1 MTKKKQTMT
10 NSATAPSTF
19 DLRRA
24 HALAGTNAKR
34 VECLRRLLSDDGVV
48 LDLRPRSAVESNFC
62 FKLQEA
68 GYVLLR
74 TGDFDGPSHL
84 VGHDPSGLAFAQLI
98 YATYY
103 HPAYAGPMQAEA
115 HWISHHEPEIAALA
129 VALAPILKRYTYTAL
144 PDQFSSDNP
153 IEMAWRLEALPN
165 TDEVLELMTGL
176 APSFVGSAD
185 ELLEAAQL
193 VLRES

>member
-24 HALAGTNAKR
+24 HALAGTNAMK
-34 VECLRRLLSDDGVV
+34 VECLRRLLSGEGVV
-48 LDLRPRSAVESNFC
+48 LDLWDDSEEPSFC
-62 FKLQEA
+62 SELQDA
-68 GYVLLR
+68 GYVVMR
-74 TGDFDGPSHL
+74 QFDDGGPSHL
-84 VGHDPSGLAFAQLI
+84 VGHDPSGLAFSQRI
-98 YATYY
+98 YASLF
-103 HPAYAGPMQAEA
+103 HPFYAGPMQAEA
-115 HWISHHEPEIAALA
+115 RWVSHNVPEIAALA
-129 VALAPILKRYTYTAL
+129 VALAPVLKRYAIGRL
-144 PDQFSSDNP
+144 PEQFSLENP
-153 IEMAWRLEALPN
+153 IEMAWRLAKLDN